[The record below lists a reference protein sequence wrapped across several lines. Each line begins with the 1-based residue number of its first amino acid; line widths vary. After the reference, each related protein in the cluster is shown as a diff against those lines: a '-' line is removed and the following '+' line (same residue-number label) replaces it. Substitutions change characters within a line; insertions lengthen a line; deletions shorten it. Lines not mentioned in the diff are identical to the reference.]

1 MYIDLFDHC
10 FVLWLYGCTEKRRN
24 IDCLYE
30 GKEFL
35 HADKNKC
42 VVRRY
47 TIVIFTTVTIKNKKR
62 KRGMSGLGADTL
74 ITSELSDLT

>member
-42 VVRRY
+42 VV
-47 TIVIFTTVTIKNKKR
+47 
-62 KRGMSGLGADTL
+62 
-74 ITSELSDLT
+74 